1 MATERPWPDLA
12 IPPGELLAEE
22 LAARG
27 MTQSQLARHMGR
39 PLQVVN
45 EIVRGKKRITGET
58 ALQLSE
64 ALGTSAELW
73 MRLESDY
80 ELAKARLARQR
91 RGVAWDVAAASP
103 RRGER
108 ATPSRRTTT
117 RSSSTSTTPAK
128 RR

>member
-1 MATERPWPDLA
+1 MATERAWPDLA

-27 MTQSQLARHMGR
+27 MTQSQLARQMGR
-39 PLQVVN
+39 PLQAVN

-64 ALGTSAELW
+64 ALGTSAEFW

-80 ELAKARLARQR
+80 ELNRARLARQL
-91 RGVAWDVAAASP
+91 GSVAARAGGGTRGGRGRPAS
-103 RRGER
+103 
-108 ATPSRRTTT
+108 
-117 RSSSTSTTPAK
+117 RSAA
-128 RR
+128 R